1 MIKAVAAPYVGLR
14 FMPTGGINAEN
25 VRDYLKYD
33 RILCCG
39 GSWMV
44 KGDMI
49 KAGQWDEITA
59 KVREAAEIVKSVRG

>member
-1 MIKAVAAPYVGLR
+1 
-14 FMPTGGINAEN
+14 
-25 VRDYLKYD
+25 
-33 RILCCG
+33 
-39 GSWMV
+39 MV